1 MDSKIKERL
10 NQVLGKSEM
19 HTKTGIYPNGERRTT
34 TNIPDEKLLAE
45 VEYDVQ
51 NRWGR
56 ALFVDEKY
64 IYKGHL
70 TEEKCLEIEKE
81 YADKRAKDELAKQQA
96 EAERDAEF
104 RRTHCF
110 CEVPTVKN
118 PGDEK
123 CSSCGK
129 TLRPETIESE

>member
-1 MDSKIKERL
+1 MDSKITERL

-19 HTKTGIYPNGERRTT
+19 HTKIGIYPSGERRTT
-34 TNIPDEKLLAE
+34 TNIPDDKLVQE

-81 YADKRAKDELAKQQA
+81 YAEKSLAKKQA
-96 EAERDAEF
+96 DAEEQQKKDALY
-104 RRTHCF
+104 RETHCF
-110 CEVPTVKN
+110 CEVATIKN
-118 PGDEK
+118 AGDEK
-123 CSSCGK
+123 CSTCGK
-129 TLRPETIESE
+129 TLRPESE